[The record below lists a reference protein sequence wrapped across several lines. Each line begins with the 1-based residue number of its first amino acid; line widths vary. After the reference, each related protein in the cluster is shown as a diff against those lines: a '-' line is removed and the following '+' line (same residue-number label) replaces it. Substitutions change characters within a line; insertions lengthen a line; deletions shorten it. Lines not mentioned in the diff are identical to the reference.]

1 MEVRRDCMRAQIRRE
16 LISRIATGVYQPG
29 DRLLELQIA
38 KEFNTSQG
46 PVREALRELETLR
59 LVETETYRGTRV
71 RARTQREYVE
81 VSEVR
86 GILEEAAAH
95 VAAARLMGRTEPLRH
110 EVEMIKQ
117 TARLADLDGYARH
130 NTIFH
135 RLIVEAS
142 DNAVLLRLWD
152 SLMLE
157 TQTRLTIGSLTVDL
171 NEVAAS
177 HDPIVGALD
186 RGDGP
191 LAGRLLRA
199 HAAIVTW
206 GRRPATETPAPLAT

>member
-1 MEVRRDCMRAQIRRE
+1 MRAHIRRE
-16 LISRIATGVYQPG
+16 LIARIATGVYQPG

-59 LVETETYRGTRV
+59 LVETQTYRGTRV
-71 RARTQREYVE
+71 RARTEREYVE

-95 VAAARLMGRTEPLRH
+95 TAAAKLMSRTGPLQR
-110 EVEMIKQ
+110 EVDLIKQ
-117 TARLADLDGYARH
+117 TARLADLDGYAHH

-142 DNAVLLRLWD
+142 DNSVLLRVWD

-157 TQTRLTIGSLTVDL
+157 TQTRLTIGSLTIDL

-177 HDPIVGALD
+177 HDPIVEALD